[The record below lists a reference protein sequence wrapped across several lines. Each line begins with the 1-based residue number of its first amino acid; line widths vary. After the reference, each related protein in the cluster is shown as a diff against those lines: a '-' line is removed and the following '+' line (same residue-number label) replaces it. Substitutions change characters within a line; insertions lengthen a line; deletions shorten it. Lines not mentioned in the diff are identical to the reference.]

1 LNGNRERPFAGVVG
15 FHIQHIQMETA
26 DDQIEDRIR
35 RTDRRGQHYP
45 NSNYLTGGYGVRA
58 TPRPGY
64 YYRRDFYG
72 PGPAGLAPVI
82 VGGPIGTAAIV
93 VVPVDAYAY
102 YGGPAYGGPAYYPD
116 Y

>member
-1 LNGNRERPFAGVVG
+1 MTRLKIVSAGLIAAAMLAG
-15 FHIQHIQMETA
+15 PAMAQEATQEPAAM
-26 DDQIEDRIR
+26 
-35 RTDRRGQHYP
+35 GQHYP

>member
-1 LNGNRERPFAGVVG
+1 MTKSKIVCAGLIAAAMLAG
-15 FHIQHIQMETA
+15 TA
-26 DDQIEDRIR
+26 MAQEA
-35 RTDRRGQHYP
+35 TQEPAAMGQQYP

>member
-1 LNGNRERPFAGVVG
+1 MTRSKIVSAGLIAAAMLAG
-15 FHIQHIQMETA
+15 PAMAQEATQEPAAM
-26 DDQIEDRIR
+26 
-35 RTDRRGQHYP
+35 GQHYP

>member
-1 LNGNRERPFAGVVG
+1 MTKLKIASAGLIAAAMLAG
-15 FHIQHIQMETA
+15 PAMAQEATQEPAAM
-26 DDQIEDRIR
+26 
-35 RTDRRGQHYP
+35 GQHYP
-45 NSNYLTGGYGVRA
+45 NSNFLTGGYGVRA

-64 YYRRDFYG
+64 YYRRDYYG

-82 VGGPIGTAAIV
+82 VGGAIGNAAAIV

-102 YGGPAYGGPAYYPD
+102 YGGPAYYPD

>member
-1 LNGNRERPFAGVVG
+1 MTKLKIVSAGLIG
-15 FHIQHIQMETA
+15 AAMLAGPAMAQEATQEPAAM
-26 DDQIEDRIR
+26 
-35 RTDRRGQHYP
+35 GQHYP

-72 PGPAGLAPVI
+72 PGPAGLAPFI
-82 VGGPIGTAAIV
+82 VGGPMGNVPVIAVA
-93 VVPVDAYAY
+93 PVDAYAY
-102 YGGPAYGGPAYYPD
+102 YGGPAYYPD